1 MGTAVEAQALDLLD
15 RLEDCG
21 LAGGLTE
28 EDFSPGAP
36 VREPVRTA
44 CSELARRVWALH
56 ESLPVASHAKLQQ
69 AVLRTLAAAESEA
82 TARAGQLDASLEALA
97 SALDAAFRLPEG
109 EGLLRRL
116 RALEAVVAAVQA
128 GALVRARGA
137 QDSATD
143 AQADEI
149 SLAGEH
155 VAASGS
161 LRALAGVLDADA
173 GAVSAVPLAAECR
186 AAVEAAVRRLPDG
199 FFAPILGAEDA
210 TLRESLAEVDA
221 ALRAEY
227 RLRRRMLLERARVTV
242 RSLLWSDKLEEPE
255 RAALEARASEALAA
269 AGGARDRGA
278 GRAPGCAPGRRPRH
292 DERGHLDLC
301 RRHALHGHQ
310 ARRHR
315 RGAGPGRARGG
326 PRGAHAG
333 LGSAP
338 GARRQGGWR
347 ATAPPPKTLEKGALM
362 L

>member
-1 MGTAVEAQALDLLD
+1 M
-15 RLEDCG
+15 
-21 LAGGLTE
+21 
-28 EDFSPGAP
+28 
-36 VREPVRTA
+36 REPVRTA

-97 SALDAAFRLPEG
+97 AALDAAFRLPEG

-137 QDSATD
+137 QESATD
-143 AQADEI
+143 AHADEI
-149 SLAGEH
+149 SFTDEQ
-155 VAASGS
+155 VAASSS
-161 LRALAGVLDADA
+161 LRALAGVLEADA

-186 AAVEAAVRRLPDG
+186 AAVDAAVRRLPDG

-242 RSLLWSDKLEEPE
+242 RSLLWSDRLEEPE

-269 AGGARDRGA
+269 AREEPATVAPAELLAVRLADVHATMNAATSTSAAGTRSTAIKRVVIGAVPDRGGRVE
-278 GRAPGCAPGRRPRH
+278 GRAAPMP
-292 DERGHLDLC
+292 
-301 RRHALHGHQ
+301 AWT
-310 ARRHR
+310 ARRAPAAK
-315 RGAGPGRARGG
+315 GAGG
-326 PRGAHAG
+326 PPHHR
-333 LGSAP
+333 
-338 GARRQGGWR
+338 
-347 ATAPPPKTLEKGALM
+347 PKRLKKGP
-362 L
+362 